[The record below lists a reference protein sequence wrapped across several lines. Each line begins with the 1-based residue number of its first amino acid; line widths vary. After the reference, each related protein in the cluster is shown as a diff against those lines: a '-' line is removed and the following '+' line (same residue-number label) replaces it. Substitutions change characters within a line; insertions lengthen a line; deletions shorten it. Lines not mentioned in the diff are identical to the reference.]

1 MKYYYDPENK
11 LVVFSDGR
19 KFYVDYY
26 GEIHKEF
33 EDFEPLESDIPCKTS
48 TEAFQLLIG
57 EYGKLLAEELELK
70 RRELVAF
77 ENEQLKSINRLRKEV
92 KKYERNIL

>member
-1 MKYYYDPENK
+1 MKYYYDPIDN

-19 KFYVDYY
+19 KFSIDSY
-26 GEIHKEF
+26 GNIFEF
-33 EDFEPLESDIPCKTS
+33 HEPFELYESYIPCKTS

-70 RRELVAF
+70 RRELVNL
-77 ENEQLKSINRLRKEV
+77 ENEQLKSLLKLRKEV
-92 KKYERNIL
+92 EKYESNLL